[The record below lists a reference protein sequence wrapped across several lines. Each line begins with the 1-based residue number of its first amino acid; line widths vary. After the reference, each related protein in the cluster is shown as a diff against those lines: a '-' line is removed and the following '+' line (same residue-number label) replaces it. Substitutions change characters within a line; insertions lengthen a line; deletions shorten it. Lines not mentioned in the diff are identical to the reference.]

1 MIQAMCSNVAH
12 ENEFQLLF
20 LKFEFQLFFQKFAF
34 TNDIVH
40 SYITVSDGSAR
51 VT

>member
-1 MIQAMCSNVAH
+1 MCSIVAH

-20 LKFEFQLFFQKFAF
+20 QKFAF
-34 TNDIVH
+34 ATDIAIPI
-40 SYITVSDGSAR
+40 ITVPDGSAH